1 MRPIKVQDLYNFNN
15 KIAFITG
22 SGRGIGA
29 EIALRM
35 AEAGASVAVT
45 YNQSREAAEGVCK
58 EIAERGKISRL
69 IHIDVSDPLSITSAL
84 EQAKEYF
91 GRIDILVNNSAI
103 YSKVPAVDLPVSDWD
118 LKFDVNVR
126 GAFLIAREAV
136 RLMPSGSSIINIS
149 SFDGIHP
156 GIGNIH
162 YRASKA
168 ALEMMARCL
177 ALEFAPLKIRVN
189 CIAPGV
195 IDSERL
201 RKKEPEE
208 RRKFKKR
215 VPLGRVGEAIDVANC
230 VLFFASPASSWITG
244 QTLIVDGGYILT

>member
-1 MRPIKVQDLYNFNN
+1 MKPIKVKDIFNFNN
-15 KIAFITG
+15 KVAFITG

-45 YNQSREAAEGVCK
+45 YNHSQVAAEAVCR
-58 EIAERGKISRL
+58 EIAERGRLSTL
-69 IHIDVSDPLSITSAL
+69 IHLDVSDPPSITSAL
-84 EQAKEYF
+84 EQAEEYF

-103 YSKVPAVDLPVSDWD
+103 YSKAPAVDLPVSDWD
-118 LKFDVNVR
+118 IKFDVNVR
-126 GAFLIAREAV
+126 GAFLVAREAV

-156 GIGNIH
+156 GVGNIH

-177 ALEFAPLKIRVN
+177 ALEFAPLQN
-189 CIAPGV
+189 PG
-195 IDSERL
+195 
-201 RKKEPEE
+201 
-208 RRKFKKR
+208 
-215 VPLGRVGEAIDVANC
+215 
-230 VLFFASPASSWITG
+230 
-244 QTLIVDGGYILT
+244 

>member
-1 MRPIKVQDLYNFNN
+1 MRSIKVQDLFNFNN
-15 KIAFITG
+15 KVAFITG

-45 YNQSREAAEGVCK
+45 YNQSKEAAESICM
-58 EIAERGKISRL
+58 KIVEGGGISHL
-69 IHIDVSDPLSITSAL
+69 IHLDVSDPTSIISAL
-84 EQAKEYF
+84 EQAEEYF

-103 YSKVPAVDLPVSDWD
+103 YSKSPAVELPISDWD
-118 LKFDVNVR
+118 FKFDVNVR
-126 GAFLIAREAV
+126 GPFLVAREAV

-156 GIGNIH
+156 GVGNIH

-177 ALEFAPLKIRVN
+177 ALEFAPLRIRVN

-208 RRKFKKR
+208 RRRFKRR
-215 VPLGRVGEAIDVANC
+215 VPLGRVGESIDVADC

>member
-1 MRPIKVQDLYNFNN
+1 MNHIKVQNIFNFDR
-15 KIAFITG
+15 KVAFITG

-29 EIALRM
+29 EIALRL

-45 YNQSREAAEGVCK
+45 YNHSKEGAESICK
-58 EIAERGKISRL
+58 KIVERGRVARQIQV
-69 IHIDVSDPLSITSAL
+69 DVSNPTSIISGL
-84 EQAKEYF
+84 EQAEKYF

-103 YSKVPAVDLPVSDWD
+103 YSKAPAVELPIRDWEFT
-118 LKFDVNVR
+118 FDVNVR
-126 GAFLIAREAV
+126 GAFLVAREAV
-136 RLMPSGSSIINIS
+136 KLMPSGSSIINIS

-156 GIGNIH
+156 GAGNIH

-177 ALEFAPLKIRVN
+177 ALEFAPLNIRVN

-201 RKKEPEE
+201 RQNEPEE
-208 RRKFKKR
+208 RRQFELR
-215 VPLGRVGEAIDVANC
+215 TPLGRVGKAMDVADC

>member
-1 MRPIKVQDLYNFNN
+1 MKTIKVQDLFNLN
-15 KIAFITG
+15 DKVAFISG
-22 SGRGIGA
+22 SSRGIGA
-29 EIALRM
+29 EIALRL

-45 YNQSREAAEGVCK
+45 YNQSKEAAEAVCN
-58 EIAERGKISRL
+58 EIAERGRIAHL
-69 IHIDVSDPLSITSAL
+69 IHLDVSDPHSITSAL
-84 EQAKEYF
+84 EQAKVYF
-91 GRIDILVNNSAI
+91 GRIDVVVNNSAV
-103 YSKVPAVDLPVSDWD
+103 YSKVPAIDLLVSDWD

-126 GAFLIAREAV
+126 GAFLVARDAV
-136 RLMPSGSSIINIS
+136 RLMPPGSSIINIS

-156 GIGNIH
+156 GMGNIH

-177 ALEFAPLKIRVN
+177 ALEFAPLRIRVN

-208 RRKFKKR
+208 RRKFMKR
-215 VPLGRVGEAIDVANC
+215 VPLGRVGEAVDVADC

>member
-45 YNQSREAAEGVCK
+45 YNQSREAAEGVCN

-69 IHIDVSDPLSITSAL
+69 IHIDVSDPLSIISAL